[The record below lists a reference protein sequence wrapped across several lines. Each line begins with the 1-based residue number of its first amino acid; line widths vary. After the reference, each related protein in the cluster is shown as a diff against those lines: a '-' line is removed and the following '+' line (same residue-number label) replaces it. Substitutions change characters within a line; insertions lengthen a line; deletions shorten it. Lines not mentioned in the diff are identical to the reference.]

1 MIQKEK
7 ILTPEAR
14 CYIVGCE
21 VEERGQEI
29 EGMYRELWGL
39 EKAMKHFPVYPL
51 EDGPVGKLF
60 SAQ

>member
-1 MIQKEK
+1 M
-7 ILTPEAR
+7 TPEAR

-29 EGMYRELWGL
+29 EGMYRKLWGP
-39 EKAMKHFPVYPL
+39 EKAMKHFPVYPP